1 MRLGINTSKRRVVVR
16 ESTLSASPLSF
27 FPLKAACFKAF
38 IASFTESMTEVDEG
52 DKVKVNGWGREF
64 DDSGIGQRGDLI
76 SDRAAP
82 IHRVPRVHSEDYRWK
97 FIMLIPVNHIK

>member
-1 MRLGINTSKRRVVVR
+1 MGINTSKRRVVVR

-64 DDSGIGQRGDLI
+64 NDSGVGQRGDLI
-76 SDRAAP
+76 SDRVTQPPSIAFLVFTRK
-82 IHRVPRVHSEDYRWK
+82 IIVGSSSCS
-97 FIMLIPVNHIK
+97 FL